1 MSDCIDILRS
11 ISATCASINQIG
23 GVDKRA
29 WVTQLN
35 QIESYTFDSNGY
47 VNSLVTR
54 EIGTTNYRYELAQII
69 GKKNTHSGNYEGVVG
84 ENVSLVKQ
92 NAILKIYTDSPS
104 DRDKVVE
111 LFDAQELVVFFENSN
126 GKIEVFGL
134 DKGLEGSALVGGT
147 GTEMQDDTAVTIT
160 LTGDQNKLPY
170 YFLYGGSLAT
180 SIEYLDSVGLNPIS
194 VIEGYSF
201 GESEITFEPDGSD
214 GWNVTALLEPTS
226 FTNIPD
232 GLTVD
237 STHFDI
243 EFWSSG
249 LQTTI
254 FDNTIA
260 TDQTENT
267 GANGAGVYYVA
278 VTYNFSDG
286 TAFVV
291 YGYYLVDATDT
302 ILKSVVIS
310 GVTVN
315 SVTGLVM
322 DIEANVVQTN
332 CNIPYVWIGIKTDN
346 SPYVLGT
353 GDSGTFTLQPTTN
366 KIVFRPLLEDDT
378 DFNDYSGDPTVI
390 QTIIIS

>member
-1 MSDCIDILRS
+1 MQQYNCQNGQSWYDVCLNTYGSLDYLGKLVSD
-11 ISATCASINQIG
+11 NG
-23 GVDKRA
+23 GE
-29 WVTQLN
+29 LN
-35 QIESYTFDSNGY
+35 VQPTTNTVIYWDQSLVKDSSLLSLIKNNGY
-47 VNSLVTR
+47 V
-54 EIGTTNYRYELAQII
+54 Y
-69 GKKNTHSGNYEGVVG
+69 NTG
-84 ENVSLVKQ
+84 VSL
-92 NAILKIYTDSPS
+92 A
-104 DRDKVVE
+104 
-111 LFDAQELVVFFENSN
+111 
-126 GKIEVFGL
+126 GL
-134 DKGLEGSALVGGT
+134 TVSA
-147 GTEMQDDTAVTIT
+147 
-160 LTGDQNKLPY
+160 
-170 YFLYGGSLAT
+170 
-180 SIEYLDSVGLNPIS
+180 
-194 VIEGYSF
+194 YSF

-243 EFWSSG
+243 EFWSGGSM
-249 LQTTI
+249 TTI

-291 YGYYLVDATDT
+291 YGYYLVDATNT

-332 CNIPYVWIGIKTDN
+332 CSVPYLWIGLKTDN
-346 SPYVLGT
+346 SFYVLGA
-353 GDSGTFTLQPTTN
+353 GDSGTFTLQPNTT
-366 KIVFRPLLEDDT
+366 KIVFQPLLE
-378 DFNDYSGDPTVI
+378 NDPSFADYDGDATVI